1 MRSQSTRTK
10 KSHIVFLFSDTG
22 GGHRSAANAIIEALE
37 LEFPGRFT
45 TEMVDFFKDYA
56 PPPLNFAGPTYPA
69 MSKMKTFWGVG
80 YRVLDDPIRMDTIYD
95 AIWPYIQSAAR
106 KLISEHPCDLMV
118 SVHSLV
124 NYPAVRSPDLKVPY
138 ITVVV
143 DLVTAPAAWYQPETT
158 LLIAPTEAAYQ
169 KGLKIG
175 IDPAKMY
182 LVGLPISEK
191 YCIDVG
197 DRTTLRRKWGWKNE
211 LPVIL
216 LVGGGEGMGRMEQDA
231 YALDEAGVKATLV
244 VVTGRNEHMLKRM
257 QARSWQVGSRIYGF
271 VRELN
276 EFMRA
281 ADMII
286 TKAGPT
292 TICEAFVSGLPII
305 ISSYVPGQERGNV
318 IHVVSNGAGVY
329 APTTERV
336 VSTVQAWLKDP
347 AERAKVAAA
356 SLKLARPRAARQIA
370 KLIAGQ
376 LVKTGSS

>member
-1 MRSQSTRTK
+1 MRSEKTTHK
-10 KSHIVFLFSDTG
+10 KPHIVFLFSDTG
-22 GGHRSAANAIIEALE
+22 GGHRSAASAIIEAME
-37 LEFPGRFT
+37 LEFPQRFT
-45 TEMVDFFKDYA
+45 TEMVDFFKNYA

-80 YRVLDDPIRMDTIYD
+80 YRVLDDQIRMDTIYD
-95 AIWPYIQSAAR
+95 AIWPYISSAAR
-106 KLISEHPCDLMV
+106 KLISDHPCDLMV

-124 NYPAVRSPDLKVPY
+124 NYPAVRCPDLKVPY

-169 KGLKIG
+169 KGIKIG
-175 IDPAKMY
+175 IDPAKMR
-182 LVGLPISEK
+182 LVGLPIAEK
-191 YCIDVG
+191 YCIDLG
-197 DRTTLRRKWGWKNE
+197 GKEALREKWGWRKD

-216 LVGGGEGMGRMEQDA
+216 LVGGGEGMGKMEDDA
-231 YALDEAGVKATLV
+231 YALDAAGVKAMLV
-244 VVTGRNEHMLKRM
+244 VVTGKNERMLKRM
-257 QARSWQVGSRIYGF
+257 QTYNWHTELKIYGF
-271 VRELN
+271 MRELN
-276 EFMRA
+276 EFMQA

-329 APTTERV
+329 APTEERV
-336 VSTVQAWLKDP
+336 VSTVQGWLKNP
-347 AERAKVAAA
+347 TELAKVSAAA
-356 SLKLARPRAARQIA
+356 KRLARPRAARQIA
-370 KLIAGQ
+370 RLIAEQ
-376 LVKTGSS
+376 LIEK